1 MIREVIKRSSLSGKH
16 TTIIIDLL
24 DGTSIYVRNNRIV
37 EYVRGEEIEQQF
49 VNNEDGDGFMEVK
62 ESKE

>member
-1 MIREVIKRSSLSGKH
+1 MIKDIIKKSSLSNKH

-37 EYVRGEEIEQQF
+37 EYVRGEEIEQHF
-49 VNNEDGDGFMEVK
+49 VNDGDGFVEMK
-62 ESKE
+62 ESKG